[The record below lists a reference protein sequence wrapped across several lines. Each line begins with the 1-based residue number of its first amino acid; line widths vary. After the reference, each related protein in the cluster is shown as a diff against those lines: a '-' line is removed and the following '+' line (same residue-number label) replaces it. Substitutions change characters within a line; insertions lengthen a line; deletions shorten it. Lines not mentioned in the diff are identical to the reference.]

1 MLEVAVFEADRR
13 LCGPWTDTGPID
25 PWTGKASGQ
34 EKRCCSKS
42 VGAGG
47 MSAQVCVIFK
57 REARPNYNGQ
67 PGLDAFKAIFNP
79 RPM

>member
-1 MLEVAVFEADRR
+1 MFEVAVQEADRR
-13 LCGPWTDTGPID
+13 LCGPWKDVGPID
-25 PWTGKASGQ
+25 PWTGHPAGQ

-47 MSAQVCVIFK
+47 INAQVCVIFK
-57 REARPNYNGQ
+57 RDAKPNYGQ

-79 RPM
+79 KPM